1 MATRMGNENGE
12 RPPPPPP
19 KKEKNQLKN
28 KISYTA
34 DFQKKKKKKSYTRQ
48 AKDFIPYGKGH
59 RLKVEASPTS
69 MSNNC

>member
-12 RPPPPPP
+12 RPPPPQ
-19 KKEKNQLKN
+19 KKKEEKNQLKN

-34 DFQKKKKKKSYTRQ
+34 DFQKKKSYTRQ

-59 RLKVEASPTS
+59 GLKVEASPTS
-69 MSNNC
+69 MSNIS

>member
-1 MATRMGNENGE
+1 MKMVNA
-12 RPPPPPP
+12 PPPPPP

-34 DFQKKKKKKSYTRQ
+34 DFQKKKKSYTRQ